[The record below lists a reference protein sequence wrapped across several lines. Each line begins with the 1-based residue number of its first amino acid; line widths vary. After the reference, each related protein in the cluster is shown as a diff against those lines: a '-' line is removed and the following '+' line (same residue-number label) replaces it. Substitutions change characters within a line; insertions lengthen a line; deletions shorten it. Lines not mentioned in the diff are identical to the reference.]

1 MGYYGA
7 VYNTPPLGFN
17 PQLVFA
23 FPAFLTLPVVLA
35 SPIAENRREFLYFL
49 KNIHYNH
56 VLVLLCIR
64 IGRRPVMTF
73 SLALGGAAA
82 ALTLAVPEDM

>member
-1 MGYYGA
+1 MVNLLETFISFLQAFDYPSLRRNLLCSLWVWFAFAVGYYGA

-35 SPIAENRREFLYFL
+35 SPIAENRREFL
-49 KNIHYNH
+49 
-56 VLVLLCIR
+56 
-64 IGRRPVMTF
+64 
-73 SLALGGAAA
+73 
-82 ALTLAVPEDM
+82 